1 MVGRTRKIRWTHWS
15 QRAGLLL
22 LALGL
27 ACEGSGTGQP
37 GRIVQQ
43 ASDPRC
49 VPVGGA
55 YPSGF
60 ALRPGSKATG
70 AVMQFTPKALLAF
83 DLATSPPTLLNQTA
97 SPPFPS
103 DSDGDGRNDLE
114 AFRDAGLCPS
124 FNPNCIADP
133 KPGQIQAA
141 RDDLILLTTSD
152 YEQVMFLRP
161 DTGEP
166 VALPV
171 RNPLDTEAHRA
182 ADWPLLP
189 EAGTEA
195 LRTAISTQTCIYPE
209 PALDSKGSPI
219 SQDSLCEGDR
229 PSFRTRFTAA
239 TAVSGDFLFVATS
252 NLASSAEAR
261 FNPGSVLIYRF
272 ETASGSAGVSPYE
285 EKPFIQTTDFNPT
298 ALARH
303 TTASGRPL
311 ILITNTGS
319 LLASG
324 EVLDESSVDVLD
336 VETLQIVAR
345 YPLGRAA
352 ARGSVR
358 IDPSGRIGLLGAES
372 RRALYG
378 LDLDALEDTALYTR
392 GELSPVDLNGYSAG
406 FPDARIFFEDRPLS
420 WPARPDGPPEDLCPT
435 RTEVD
440 FSSDGRHAYATDWCD
455 GSITVIS
462 IDFTS
467 PEESPF
473 SADRFQIL
481 DRLDWFAPKTPEL
494 FGLATA
500 PSLILGFEA
509 GSDASPG
516 QGQSN
521 VAFILNEPEGQLCTA
536 RLDY

>member
-1 MVGRTRKIRWTHWS
+1 MVERRLHIEWRAWARRT
-15 QRAGLLL
+15 GLLL

-60 ALRPGSKATG
+60 DLRPGTTATG
-70 AVMQFTPKALLAF
+70 ALMQFTPKALLAF
-83 DLATSPPTLLNQTA
+83 DLSTSPPTLLNQTA

-103 DSDGDGRNDLE
+103 DSDGDGRTDLE
-114 AFRDAGLCPS
+114 AFREAGLCPS

-133 KPGQIQAA
+133 KPGQIQAV
-141 RDDLILLTTSD
+141 REDLVLLTTSD
-152 YEQVMFLRP
+152 YEQVIFMRP
-161 DTGEP
+161 DSGET

-171 RNPLDTEAHRA
+171 RNPVDTEAHRA

-189 EAGTEA
+189 EGGTEA

-209 PALDSKGSPI
+209 PSLDSKGDPI
-219 SQDSLCEGDR
+219 GLDPLCERER

-239 TAVSGDFLFVATS
+239 TEESGGFLFVATS

-261 FNPGSVLIYRF
+261 FNPGSILVYRF
-272 ETASGSAGVSPYE
+272 KTDTGEAGISPYE
-285 EKPFIQTTDFNPT
+285 EKPYIQTTDFNPT
-298 ALARH
+298 ALAAH
-303 TTASGRPL
+303 TTDSGRPL

-324 EVLDESSVDVLD
+324 EILGESSVDVLD
-336 VETLQIVAR
+336 VESLQIVAR

-352 ARGSVR
+352 ARGRVR

-378 LDLDALEDTALYTR
+378 IDLAALEDPALYTR
-392 GELSPVDLNGYSAG
+392 TGLPPVDLDGYTSG
-406 FPDARIFFEDRPLS
+406 FPDARIFFADQPLR
-420 WPARPDGPPEDLCPT
+420 WPPRPDGPAESLCPT

-440 FSSDGRHAYATDWCD
+440 FSASGQHAYATDWCD
-455 GSITVIS
+455 GSLTVIA
-462 IDFTS
+462 IDFTA
-467 PEESPF
+467 PEEGLF
-473 SADRFQIL
+473 STDRFQIL

-509 GSDASPG
+509 ESDEGPDS
-516 QGQSN
+516 SN